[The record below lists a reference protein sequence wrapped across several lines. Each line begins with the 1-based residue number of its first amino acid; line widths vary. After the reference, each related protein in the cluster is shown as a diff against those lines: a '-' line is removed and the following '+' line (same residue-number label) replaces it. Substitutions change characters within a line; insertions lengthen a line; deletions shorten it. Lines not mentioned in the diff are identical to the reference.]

1 MRTKIFAASTIIIII
16 TLVALNTL
24 FLQKE
29 ISKIIELVESID
41 TESENAVVDALKTQ
55 ENFRKSE
62 NYISITV
69 SHDDLTNIEDG
80 FAELVGCL
88 KVVDSDGAEIV
99 KSRLINSLEHLRR
112 LSGINFD
119 SII

>member
-1 MRTKIFAASTIIIII
+1 MKAKAFAYI
-16 TLVALNTL
+16 TLCAVIFSVLANTIYIDR
-24 FLQKE
+24 E
-29 ISKIIELVESID
+29 VNEIIEKVERFD
-41 TESENAVVDALKTQ
+41 VYGDRAVEEARKMQ
-55 ENFRKSE
+55 EGFMRSSLF
-62 NYISITV
+62 ISLTV

-88 KVVDSDGAEIV
+88 VIKDSDGATII
-99 KSRLINSLEHLRR
+99 KSRLLNYLEHLRR

>member
-1 MRTKIFAASTIIIII
+1 MKTKIFAYVTLCVVIFFVFANTFYIDREVSEIIRTVERFDSSEKYAIDK
-16 TLVALNTL
+16 AQNMQEDFMRSSL
-24 FLQKE
+24 F
-29 ISKIIELVESID
+29 ISL
-41 TESENAVVDALKTQ
+41 
-55 ENFRKSE
+55 
-62 NYISITV
+62 TV

-88 KVVDSDGAEIV
+88 KVDDTDGATII
-99 KSRLINSLEHLRR
+99 KSRLLNYLEHLRR